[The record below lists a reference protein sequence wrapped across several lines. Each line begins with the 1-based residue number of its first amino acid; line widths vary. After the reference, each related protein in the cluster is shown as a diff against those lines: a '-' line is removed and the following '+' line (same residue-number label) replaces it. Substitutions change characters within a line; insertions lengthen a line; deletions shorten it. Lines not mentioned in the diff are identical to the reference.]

1 MQPVSFRTL
10 TLRERRT
17 NPDVPRDVE
26 EDIREHLLHLNDPN
40 WDFGH
45 SETSTLSG
53 ESVELEHKHNFPPDV
68 HIGPS
73 IGTAPSDFDTES
85 RADSTYEPRS
95 SASSRLRMRAADT
108 CDEYEE

>member
-85 RADSTYEPRS
+85 RVDSTLYGKSESPLKGRS
-95 SASSRLRMRAADT
+95 EFD
-108 CDEYEE
+108 DYEE